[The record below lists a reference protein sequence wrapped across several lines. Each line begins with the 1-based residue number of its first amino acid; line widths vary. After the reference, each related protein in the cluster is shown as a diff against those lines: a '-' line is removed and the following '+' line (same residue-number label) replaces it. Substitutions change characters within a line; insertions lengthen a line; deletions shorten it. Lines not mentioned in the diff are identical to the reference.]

1 MAQVSRRERRKATTR
16 RTIQLAAWRLV
27 AERGFGAVTVPEISD
42 AADIAPRTF
51 FGYCSSKEDALALDR
66 LWTAD
71 RMREVIAS
79 RPADERPLE
88 SLRVLAQQMSAEIT
102 ADRELMVLIQRAMRR
117 DPLHAHR
124 LVGTLEERVE
134 AVARV
139 LAERLGL
146 DARDPY
152 PLLAATVALS
162 AGQAAV
168 QLWLRAVE
176 TSPTEAGATPERFI
190 DEAFD
195 LLKRGLDRPA

>member
-1 MAQVSRRERRKATTR
+1 MPELSRRERRKATTR

-27 AERGFGAVTVPEISD
+27 AERGIDEVTVPEISE

-66 LWTAD
+66 LWTAG
-71 RMREVIAS
+71 RLREVIAS
-79 RPADERPLE
+79 RPAGERPLE
-88 SLRVLAQQMSAEIT
+88 SLRAMAQQMSCEIT
-102 ADRELMVLIQRAMRR
+102 ADRELMALIQRAMQR
-117 DPLHAHR
+117 DPGQARR
-124 LVGTLEERVE
+124 LVGTLQERVE
-134 AVARV
+134 PVAGV
-139 LAERLGL
+139 LAERLGV

-152 PLLAATVALS
+152 PLLATTVALS

-176 TSPTEAGATPERFI
+176 MSPTEAGSTPERFI